1 MLLTVSF
8 GENINFQVLDNLE
21 EIKNKWIEVFALH
34 LTERQ
39 RIEEIHMDQL
49 LLHVFRYEKKACLEV
64 AKARKAFD
72 ELRNKEYYIFFE
84 DYVYE
89 YYLSEYKYKVLEISN
104 SNKIKAK
111 NFDKGKDIYSR

>member
-49 LLHVFRYEKKACLEV
+49 LWHVFSYEKKACLEG
-64 AKARKAFD
+64 AKSRKAFD
-72 ELRNKEYYIFFE
+72 ELRNKDYYIFFE